1 MKPDEL
7 LHLLAAHQQE
17 LARFAVKSLDAMVRN
32 FIISEE
38 ALRYIPPQIEARYP
52 DLPWHDM
59 RGLRNIK
66 EANLLWL
73 KSGLLSSAAMQ
84 RA

>member
-1 MKPDEL
+1 MKRDEI

-17 LARFAVKSLDAMVRN
+17 LARFEVKSLDAMVRN

-38 ALRYIPPQIEARYP
+38 ALRYIPPEIEARCP

-59 RGLRNIK
+59 RGLRHIK
-66 EANLLWL
+66 EANVLWL
-73 KSGLLSSAAMQ
+73 KSDLLSSAAMQ